1 MELPSSLRMDG
12 GVLVF
17 PDSVCVLHENDA
29 GEVPLVRQ
37 SRPVHGRESLELP
50 GGRVEEGES
59 LVQAALRELSEESG
73 CVGEDAEELVTLDM
87 DLSVSVHRTH
97 LVRVHKL
104 ATTSNPSEFD
114 LVWLPAAEALGKVFA
129 GEITHAPTVAGLLF
143 LAREE
148 QAREWAA

>member
-1 MELPSSLRMDG
+1 MELPSSLRIDG

-17 PDSVCVLHENDA
+17 PDSVCVLHVNDA
-29 GEVPLVRQ
+29 GELPLVRQ
-37 SRPVHGRESLELP
+37 SRPAHGRESLELP
-50 GGRVEEGES
+50 GGKVEEGES
-59 LVQAALRELSEESG
+59 LVHAALRELTEESG

-104 ATTSNPSEFD
+104 ATTGSPSEFD
-114 LVWLPAAEALGKVFA
+114 LVWLPVGEALGKVLA
-129 GEITHAPTVAGLLF
+129 GEITHAPTVAGLLL

-148 QAREWAA
+148 QVPQWAA